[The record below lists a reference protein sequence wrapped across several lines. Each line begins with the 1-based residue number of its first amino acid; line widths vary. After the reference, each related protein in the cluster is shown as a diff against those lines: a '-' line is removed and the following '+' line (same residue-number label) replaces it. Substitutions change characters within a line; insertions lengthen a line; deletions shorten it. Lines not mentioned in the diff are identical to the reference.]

1 MNIGVFL
8 AYNGKGVIMITVTK
22 KDLVELGYGTSFSA
36 DIIKKAKNGTY
47 YFRANL
53 GYDSKGKKIQKYRSG
68 FTTKKEA
75 REEYS
80 KLLLMKPE
88 ELSEN
93 KDKMTFNHYIFEI
106 FLPWY
111 KTQVKLRTYE
121 NRLPTIKKHF
131 SYFDKMAVSDI
142 EPIDVQNWQLKLSK
156 KCKSSY
162 VRAVQGLFSVAMDRA
177 IVLGIT
183 TTNPSKIIGNVKKQ
197 KSKIEFWTK
206 EEFEKVISLI
216 YKEDYYQHFLFIS
229 LWFLFMTGMRIGE
242 ATAIQWE
249 DIDFDSGVLTINKT
263 LYYKNQSDYR
273 FVEPKTKASVRHIV
287 LDECTLNYLSEWK
300 KAQQNLIQT
309 DFVMSYN
316 GIPTQKHTLA
326 HAIERYAK
334 LASIHRIRIH
344 GLRHSHA
351 SLLISMGENP
361 LIIKDRLGHED
372 IETTLGTYGHLY
384 PNSNFEVANKLN
396 GAISF
401 KEAKQNYDTSPKN
414 QFTVDYLRNK
424 EMKKVQ

>member
-1 MNIGVFL
+1 MV
-8 AYNGKGVIMITVTK
+8 
-22 KDLVELGYGTSFSA
+22 KDP
-36 DIIKKAKNGTY
+36 IKKAKNGTY

-287 LDECTLNYLSEWK
+287 LDECT
-300 KAQQNLIQT
+300 
-309 DFVMSYN
+309 
-316 GIPTQKHTLA
+316 
-326 HAIERYAK
+326 
-334 LASIHRIRIH
+334 
-344 GLRHSHA
+344 
-351 SLLISMGENP
+351 
-361 LIIKDRLGHED
+361 
-372 IETTLGTYGHLY
+372 
-384 PNSNFEVANKLN
+384 
-396 GAISF
+396 
-401 KEAKQNYDTSPKN
+401 
-414 QFTVDYLRNK
+414 
-424 EMKKVQ
+424 